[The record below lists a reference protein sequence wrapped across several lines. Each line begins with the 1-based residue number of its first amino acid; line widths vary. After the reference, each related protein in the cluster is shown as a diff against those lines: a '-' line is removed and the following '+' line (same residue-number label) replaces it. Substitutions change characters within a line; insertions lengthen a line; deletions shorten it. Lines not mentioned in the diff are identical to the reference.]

1 MIPVVLM
8 VLSLIISAFVYVD
21 SNGKVSFWFGTRII
35 FVALLVA
42 VLFVALFFFTVSL
55 WFS

>member
-8 VLSLIISAFVYVD
+8 VLSLIISALVYAD
-21 SNGKVSFWFGTRII
+21 SNGKVSFWFGTLII